1 MVVNEL
7 ILLLPFIFE
16 SKPTDPRSAV
26 VPDIVVVKSKAF
38 VFTGISPAMSVALP
52 CCQEIVIA
60 SH

>member
-1 MVVNEL
+1 MLFYPL
-7 ILLLPFIFE
+7 ILE
-16 SKPTDPRSAV
+16 KKPTDPRSAV
-26 VPDIVVVKSKAF
+26 VPDLVIVKSKAF